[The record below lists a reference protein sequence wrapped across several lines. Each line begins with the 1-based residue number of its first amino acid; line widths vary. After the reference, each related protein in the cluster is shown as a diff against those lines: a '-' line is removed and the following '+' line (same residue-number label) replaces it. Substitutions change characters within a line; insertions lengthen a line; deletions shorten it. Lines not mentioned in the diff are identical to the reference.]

1 MRTPVAVA
9 PPWLR
14 NVNAV
19 RTIIPGSNSRSGETT
34 SVLSRSF
41 RGYVLRRMRVEMLA
55 VHEDRLAAAVAR
67 LGSENA
73 FEILARARELEAE
86 GRRVVHMEIGE
97 PDFDT
102 PDEIKKAAVNAL
114 YDNHTHYTPSAGLPS
129 LRETIAGYASR
140 FRNVTPAWSA
150 DNVVVGPGAKPVIWN
165 TLSAL
170 LDPGDEFV
178 YFDPAYPAYASC
190 ASYLQANVR
199 AIPLRESRNWRM
211 DLDELARRV
220 SDKTKVVVINS
231 PHNPTGGVLTQSDL
245 EFIAELAQRHDFLV
259 LADEIYSR
267 NFYLDSEYLSI
278 ASLPGMR
285 ERTIVVDGFSKAYAM
300 TGWRLGYAI
309 LPERLARTVTLF
321 NNNTFSCVATFVQM
335 AGIAALTGSDEP
347 VLRMNEIF
355 RQRRDRLVNGLNAI
369 PGISCLVPEG
379 AFYAFPNV
387 EAITQDDRAL
397 AKFLLEEGGVACG
410 GGSSFGAAG
419 KGYLRFS
426 YAASLEDIDW
436 ALTSIA
442 QNLPKFK
449 E

>member
-1 MRTPVAVA
+1 
-9 PPWLR
+9 
-14 NVNAV
+14 
-19 RTIIPGSNSRSGETT
+19 
-34 SVLSRSF
+34 
-41 RGYVLRRMRVEMLA
+41 MLA
-55 VHEDRLAAAVAR
+55 VHEDRLAAAVER

-73 FEILARARELEAE
+73 FEILARARELEAQ

-102 PDEIKKAAVNAL
+102 PENIKKAAVEAL
-114 YDNHTHYTPSAGLPS
+114 YDNHTHYTPSSGLPS
-129 LRETIAGYASR
+129 LRATIAQYASR
-140 FRNVTPAWSA
+140 FRHMTPEWGAQ
-150 DNVVVGPGAKPVIWN
+150 NVVVGPGAKPVIWN

-170 LDPGDEFV
+170 LNPGDEFV

-190 ASYLQANVR
+190 ASYHQATIH
-199 AIPLRESRNWRM
+199 AIPLLESRNWRM

-220 SDKTKVVVINS
+220 SPHTKVVVINS
-231 PHNPTGGVLTQSDL
+231 PHNPTGGVLTKGDL
-245 EFIAELAQRHDFLV
+245 EFIAELAQRYDFLV

-267 NFYLDSEYLSI
+267 NFYLESEFVSI

-309 LPERLARTVTLF
+309 MPESLARAVTLF
-321 NNNTFSCVATFVQM
+321 NNNTFSCVASFVQM
-335 AGIAALTGSDEP
+335 AGIAALEGPDEA
-347 VLRMNEIF
+347 VLRMNETF
-355 RQRRDRLVNGLNAI
+355 RVRRDRLVEGLNAI
-369 PGISCLVPEG
+369 AGVSCLLPEG

-387 EAITQDDRAL
+387 SSITQDDRAL

-426 YAASLEDIDW
+426 YAASLDDIDW
-436 ALTSIA
+436 ALDSIA
-442 QNLPKFK
+442 KTLPKFK
-449 E
+449 G

>member
-1 MRTPVAVA
+1 
-9 PPWLR
+9 
-14 NVNAV
+14 
-19 RTIIPGSNSRSGETT
+19 
-34 SVLSRSF
+34 
-41 RGYVLRRMRVEMLA
+41 MLA
-55 VHEDRLAAAVAR
+55 VHEDRLAEAVAR

-73 FEILARARELEAE
+73 FEILARARELEAQ

-102 PDEIKKAAVNAL
+102 PDGIKKAAVDAL
-114 YDNHTHYTPSAGLPS
+114 YDNHTHYTPSSGLPS
-129 LRETIAGYASR
+129 LRATIASYASR
-140 FRNVTPAWSA
+140 FRHVAPEWRPE
-150 DNVVVGPGAKPVIWN
+150 NVVVSPGAKPVIWN

-170 LDPGDEFV
+170 LGPADEFV
-178 YFDPAYPAYASC
+178 YFDPAYPAYASA
-190 ASYLQANVR
+190 ASYLGATVH
-199 AIPLRESRNWRM
+199 AIPLLESRNWRM

-220 SDKTKVVVINS
+220 SKKTKVVVINS
-231 PHNPTGGVLTQSDL
+231 PHNPTGGVLTRSDL
-245 EFIAELAQRHDFLV
+245 EFIAELAQRYDFLV

-267 NFYLDSEYLSI
+267 NFYLDQEYLSI
-278 ASLPGMR
+278 ASLPGMH

-300 TGWRLGYAI
+300 TGWRLGYA
-309 LPERLARTVTLF
+309 LMPEDLARAVTLF

-335 AGIAALTGSDEP
+335 AGIAALTGPDEP

-355 RQRRDRLVNGLNAI
+355 RARRDRLVNGLNAI
-369 PGISCLVPEG
+369 QGMSCLLPEG

-387 EAITQDDRAL
+387 SAITHDDRAL

-436 ALTSIA
+436 ALDSIA
-442 QNLPKFK
+442 KTLRKFK
-449 E
+449 A

>member
-1 MRTPVAVA
+1 
-9 PPWLR
+9 
-14 NVNAV
+14 
-19 RTIIPGSNSRSGETT
+19 
-34 SVLSRSF
+34 
-41 RGYVLRRMRVEMLA
+41 MLA
-55 VHEDRLAAAVAR
+55 VHEDRLAEAVAR

-73 FEILARARELEAE
+73 FEILARARELEAQ

-102 PDEIKKAAVNAL
+102 PDGIKKAAVDAL
-114 YDNHTHYTPSAGLPS
+114 YDNHTHYTPSSGLPS
-129 LRETIAGYASR
+129 LRAAIASYASR
-140 FRNVTPAWSA
+140 FRHISPEWRAE
-150 DNVVVGPGAKPVIWN
+150 NVVVSPGAKPVIWN

-170 LDPGDEFV
+170 LGPGDEFV

-190 ASYLQANVR
+190 ASYLQATVH
-199 AIPLRESRNWRM
+199 AIPLLESRNWRM

-220 SDKTKVVVINS
+220 SKKTKVVVINS
-231 PHNPTGGVLTQSDL
+231 PHNPTGGVLTKSDL
-245 EFIAELAQRHDFLV
+245 EFIAELAQRYDFLV

-267 NFYLDSEYLSI
+267 NFYLDQEYLSI

-309 LPERLARTVTLF
+309 MPDELARAVTLF

-335 AGIAALTGSDEP
+335 AGIAALTGPDEP

-355 RQRRDRLVNGLNAI
+355 RGRRDRLVSGLNAI
-369 PGISCLVPEG
+369 PGMSCLLPEG

-387 EAITQDDRAL
+387 SAITRDDRSL

-419 KGYLRFS
+419 TGYLRFS

-436 ALTSIA
+436 ALDSIA
-442 QNLPKFK
+442 KTLPKFR

>member
-1 MRTPVAVA
+1 
-9 PPWLR
+9 
-14 NVNAV
+14 
-19 RTIIPGSNSRSGETT
+19 
-34 SVLSRSF
+34 
-41 RGYVLRRMRVEMLA
+41 MLA

-102 PDEIKKAAVNAL
+102 PDGIKKAAVDAL
-114 YDNHTHYTPSAGLPS
+114 YDNHTHYTPSSGLPS
-129 LRETIAGYASR
+129 LRATIASYASR
-140 FRNVTPAWSA
+140 FRHIEPEWQA
-150 DNVVVGPGAKPVIWN
+150 DNVVIAPGAKPVIWN

-170 LDPGDEFV
+170 LGPGDEFV

-190 ASYLQANVR
+190 ASYLEAVVH
-199 AIPLRESRNWRM
+199 AIPLQESRNWRM

-220 SDKTKVVVINS
+220 SNKTKVVVINS
-231 PHNPTGGVLTQSDL
+231 PHNPTGGVPTRSDL
-245 EFIAELAQRHDFLV
+245 ECIAELAQRFDFLV

-309 LPERLARTVTLF
+309 MPESLARAVTLF
-321 NNNTFSCVATFVQM
+321 NNNTFSCVASFVQM

-355 RQRRDRLVNGLNAI
+355 RGRRDRLVNGLNDI
-369 PGISCLVPEG
+369 PGISCLLPEG

-387 EAITQDDRAL
+387 ASITQDDRAL

-436 ALTSIA
+436 ALQSIA
-442 QNLPKFK
+442 ETLPKFK
-449 E
+449 G

>member
-1 MRTPVAVA
+1 
-9 PPWLR
+9 
-14 NVNAV
+14 
-19 RTIIPGSNSRSGETT
+19 
-34 SVLSRSF
+34 
-41 RGYVLRRMRVEMLA
+41 MLA

-102 PDEIKKAAVNAL
+102 PDGIKKAAVDAL
-114 YDNHTHYTPSAGLPS
+114 YDNHTHYTPSSGLPS
-129 LRETIAGYASR
+129 LRATIASYASR
-140 FRNVTPAWSA
+140 FRHIEPEWQA
-150 DNVVVGPGAKPVIWN
+150 DNVVIAPGAKPVIWN

-170 LDPGDEFV
+170 LGPGDEFA

-190 ASYLQANVR
+190 ASYLEAVVH
-199 AIPLRESRNWRM
+199 AIPLQESRNWRM

-220 SDKTKVVVINS
+220 SNKTKVVVINS
-231 PHNPTGGVLTQSDL
+231 PHNPTGGVLTRSDL
-245 EFIAELAQRHDFLV
+245 ECIAELAQRFDFLV

-309 LPERLARTVTLF
+309 MPESLARAVTLF
-321 NNNTFSCVATFVQM
+321 NNNTFSCVASFVQM

-355 RQRRDRLVNGLNAI
+355 RGRRDRLVNGLNDI
-369 PGISCLVPEG
+369 PGISCLLPEG

-387 EAITQDDRAL
+387 ASITQDDRAL

-436 ALTSIA
+436 ALQSIA
-442 QNLPKFK
+442 ETLPKFK
-449 E
+449 G

>member
-1 MRTPVAVA
+1 M
-9 PPWLR
+9 
-14 NVNAV
+14 
-19 RTIIPGSNSRSGETT
+19 
-34 SVLSRSF
+34 
-41 RGYVLRRMRVEMLA
+41 VEMLA
-55 VHEDRLAAAVAR
+55 VHQDRLAAAVER

-73 FEILARARELEAE
+73 FEILARAREIEAL

-102 PDEIKKAAVNAL
+102 PENVKKAAIDAL
-114 YDNHTHYTPSAGLPS
+114 YDNHTHYTPSSGLPS
-129 LRETIAGYASR
+129 LRATIAQYASR
-140 FRNVTPAWSA
+140 FRNVTPEWGAE
-150 DNVVVGPGAKPVIWN
+150 NVVVSPGAKPVIWN

-190 ASYLQANVR
+190 ASYLQATVH
-199 AIPLRESRNWRM
+199 AIPLLESRNWRM

-220 SDKTKVVVINS
+220 SPKTKVVVINS
-231 PHNPTGGVLTQSDL
+231 PHNPTGGVLTKSDL
-245 EFIAELAQRHDFLV
+245 EYIAELAERFDFLV

-267 NFYLDSEYLSI
+267 NFYLDSEYVSI

-300 TGWRLGYAI
+300 TGWRLGYA
-309 LPERLARTVTLF
+309 LMPERLARTVTLF

-335 AGIAALTGSDEP
+335 AGIAALTGPDEA

-355 RQRRDRLVNGLNAI
+355 RTRRDRLVEGLNAI
-369 PGISCLVPEG
+369 AGISCLVPEG

-387 EAITQDDRAL
+387 SSITHDDRAL

-419 KGYLRFS
+419 RGYLRFS
-426 YAASLEDIDW
+426 YAASLDDIDW
-436 ALTSIA
+436 ALQSIA
-442 QNLPKFK
+442 HTLPKFK

>member
-1 MRTPVAVA
+1 
-9 PPWLR
+9 
-14 NVNAV
+14 
-19 RTIIPGSNSRSGETT
+19 
-34 SVLSRSF
+34 
-41 RGYVLRRMRVEMLA
+41 MLA
-55 VHEDRLAAAVAR
+55 VHEDRLAGAVER

-73 FEILARARELEAE
+73 FEILARARELEAQ

-102 PDEIKKAAVNAL
+102 PAEIKKAAVDAL
-114 YDNHTHYTPSAGLPS
+114 YDNHTHYTPSAGILP
-129 LRETIAGYASR
+129 LRATIAEYASR
-140 FRNVTPAWSA
+140 FRRVTPEWGPE
-150 DNVVVGPGAKPVIWN
+150 NVVISPGAKPIIWN

-170 LDPGDEFV
+170 LNPGDEFV

-190 ASYLQANVR
+190 ASYLQAKVH
-199 AIPLRESRNWRM
+199 AIPLLESRNWRM
-211 DLDELARRV
+211 DLDELERRV
-220 SDKTKVVVINS
+220 SEKTKVVVINS
-231 PHNPTGGVLTQSDL
+231 PHNPTGGVLTRSDL
-245 EFIAELAQRHDFLV
+245 ERIADLAQRFDFLV

-267 NFYLDSEYLSI
+267 NFYLKEEYLSI
-278 ASLPGMR
+278 ASLPGML

-309 LPERLARTVTLF
+309 MPEQLARTVTLF

-355 RQRRDRLVNGLNAI
+355 RQRRDRLVNGLNQI
-369 PGISCLVPEG
+369 PGISCLLPEG

-387 EAITQDDRAL
+387 SSITQDDRAL

-436 ALTSIA
+436 ALESIA
-442 QNLPKFK
+442 KHLPHFK
-449 E
+449 A

>member
-1 MRTPVAVA
+1 
-9 PPWLR
+9 
-14 NVNAV
+14 
-19 RTIIPGSNSRSGETT
+19 
-34 SVLSRSF
+34 
-41 RGYVLRRMRVEMLA
+41 MLA
-55 VHEDRLAAAVAR
+55 VHEDRIAAAVAR

-73 FEILARARELEAE
+73 FEILARARELESR

-102 PDEIKKAAVNAL
+102 PENIKKAAVDAL
-114 YDNHTHYTPSAGLPS
+114 YDNHTHYTPSSGLVS
-129 LRETIAGYASR
+129 LRATVAEYANR
-140 FRNVTPAWSA
+140 FRRVTPEWLPE
-150 DNVVVGPGAKPVIWN
+150 NVVVSPGAKPVIWN

-170 LDPGDEFV
+170 LGPGDEFV

-190 ASYLQANVR
+190 ASYLGASIQ
-199 AIPLRESRNWRM
+199 AIPLLESRNWRM
-211 DLDELARRV
+211 DLDELGRRV
-220 SDKTKVVVINS
+220 SAKTKVVVINS
-231 PHNPTGGVLTQSDL
+231 PHNPTGGVLTKGDL
-245 EFIAELAQRHDFLV
+245 EYIADLAQRFDFLV

-267 NFYLDSEYLSI
+267 NFYLDSEYVSI

-300 TGWRLGYAI
+300 TGWRLGYA
-309 LPERLARTVTLF
+309 LMPAELARTVTLF

-335 AGIAALTGSDEP
+335 AGVAALTGPDDA

-355 RQRRDRLVNGLNAI
+355 RARRDRLIEGLNAI
-369 PGISCLVPEG
+369 RGISCLLPEG

-387 EAITQDDRAL
+387 SSITSDDRAL

-426 YAASLEDIDW
+426 YAASLDDIDW
-436 ALTSIA
+436 ALQSIKET
-442 QNLPKFK
+442 LPKFQA
-449 E
+449 

>member
-1 MRTPVAVA
+1 
-9 PPWLR
+9 
-14 NVNAV
+14 
-19 RTIIPGSNSRSGETT
+19 
-34 SVLSRSF
+34 
-41 RGYVLRRMRVEMLA
+41 MLA
-55 VHEDRLAAAVAR
+55 VHEDRLAEAAAR

-73 FEILARARELEAE
+73 FEILARARELEAQ

-102 PDEIKKAAVNAL
+102 PDGIKKAAVDAL
-114 YDNHTHYTPSAGLPS
+114 YDNHTHYTPSSGLPS
-129 LRETIAGYASR
+129 LRATIASYASR
-140 FRNVTPAWSA
+140 FRHMSPEWRPE
-150 DNVVVGPGAKPVIWN
+150 DVVVSPGAKPVIWN

-170 LDPGDEFV
+170 LGPGDEFV

-190 ASYLQANVR
+190 ASYLQATVH
-199 AIPLRESRNWRM
+199 AIPLLESRNWRM

-220 SDKTKVVVINS
+220 SMKTKVVVINS
-231 PHNPTGGVLTQSDL
+231 PHNPTGGVLTKSDL
-245 EFIAELAQRHDFLV
+245 EFIADLAQRYDFLV

-267 NFYLDSEYLSI
+267 NFYLDQEYLSI

-309 LPERLARTVTLF
+309 MPAELARAVTLF

-335 AGIAALTGSDEP
+335 AGIEALTGPDEP
-347 VLRMNEIF
+347 VRRMNEIF
-355 RQRRDRLVNGLNAI
+355 RARRDRLVGGLNAI
-369 PGISCLVPEG
+369 PGMSCLLPEG

-387 EAITQDDRAL
+387 SAITRDDRSL

-419 KGYLRFS
+419 TGYLRFS
-426 YAASLEDIDW
+426 YAASIEDIDW
-436 ALTSIA
+436 ALDSIA
-442 QNLPKFK
+442 KTLPKFNG
-449 E
+449 